1 MSNSK
6 LIERLNSK
14 KVKSDVIKWDQL
26 PTEVWYKVI
35 SVSSEFQTKFG
46 VSYILE
52 LESLETGE
60 TIKSFS
66 TSRLP
71 NKKFQ
76 DGRQNHYIQ
85 SLGLK
90 PKKGGDEHFYD
101 FVYIPEPIGVSEFSE

>member
-1 MSNSK
+1 MTLLSK
-6 LIERLNSK
+6 SLIICDRITDLLGICCLRCLGE
-14 KVKSDVIKWDQL
+14 
-26 PTEVWYKVI
+26 

-52 LESLETGE
+52 LENLETGE
-60 TIKSFS
+60 VIKSFS

-71 NKKFQ
+71 NRKFQ

-101 FVYIPEPIGVSEFSE
+101 FVYIPEPIGV